1 MLFGMKKRILSFL
14 ICPQCQERLQLSAT
28 IQNRGEILSGRLTC
42 SSCSAEYH
50 LEGGIPYFAPSFDET
65 TKESFGYS
73 WAKFSD
79 IYENQKADFLDWI
92 HPVRPDFFKGK
103 TVLDAGAG
111 TGLHSCFAAEF
122 GAREVWAMDLSS
134 AVKVAR
140 ENCRDHDNVHI
151 VQGNIY
157 SPPFPKE
164 AFDYVF
170 SIGVLQHLPEK
181 KKAVWALSSLVK
193 TGGSLFLWVYSDE
206 VSPAVKSLVGMLR
219 LLTLR
224 LDLRLVYWMS
234 FPWAVLFYFFGRAA
248 RALSGLPFLPNLLP
262 MTDYFLYMSQFP
274 FKYQHNTV
282 FDQLIAPRTYYFKK
296 EELEDIFREPRFK
309 RLHISSRNGMS
320 WRVFAQE
327 KL

>member
-1 MLFGMKKRILSFL
+1 MKKRLLSFL
-14 ICPQCQERLQLSAT
+14 ICPQCQNRLRLTAAAFQ
-28 IQNRGEILSGRLTC
+28 QGEVLSGRLTC
-42 SSCSAEYH
+42 FSCSSEYR

-79 IYENQKADFLDWI
+79 IYENQKEDFLNWI
-92 HPVRPDFFKGK
+92 YPVKPGFFKGK
-103 TVLDAGAG
+103 IVLDAGAG
-111 TGLHSCFAAEF
+111 TGLHSCFSDEF

-140 ENCRDHDNVHI
+140 ENCRDHANVHI
-151 VQGNIY
+151 VQANLY
-157 SPPFPKE
+157 APPFPKK

-181 KKAVWALSSLVK
+181 EKAVRALSSLVK
-193 TGGSLFLWVYSDE
+193 TGGSLSLWVYSDG
-206 VSPAVKSLVGMLR
+206 VSPAVKSLVGALR
-219 LLTLR
+219 FVTLR
-224 LDLRLVYWMS
+224 LNLRLVYWIS
-234 FPWAVLFYFFGRAA
+234 YPWAGLFYLLSRTA
-248 RALSGLPFLPNLLP
+248 RVLSGLPLLRNLLP
-262 MTDYFLYMSQFP
+262 MKDYFLYMSRFP

-296 EELEDIFREPRFK
+296 EELEDIFRELRYK